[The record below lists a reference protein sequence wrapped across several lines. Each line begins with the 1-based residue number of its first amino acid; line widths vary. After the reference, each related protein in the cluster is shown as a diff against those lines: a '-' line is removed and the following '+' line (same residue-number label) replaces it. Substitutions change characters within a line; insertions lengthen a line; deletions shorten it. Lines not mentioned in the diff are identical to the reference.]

1 MVLRKVSTI
10 IPLGNLAKRGTSKA
24 FETKSRIGSE
34 PGSLRDRDS
43 WISGMDGFEECEV
56 SARGPRMEC
65 SVSNVRGMSFLFGGL
80 VLFCYFGGWA
90 GNSVQVI
97 PQDLG
102 NHGWGRSL
110 LPADSVVSLYNAFV
124 EVFEPMYHQ
133 HLRIALFIPRT
144 ATITGK

>member
-1 MVLRKVSTI
+1 
-10 IPLGNLAKRGTSKA
+10 
-24 FETKSRIGSE
+24 
-34 PGSLRDRDS
+34 
-43 WISGMDGFEECEV
+43 
-56 SARGPRMEC
+56 MEC

-80 VLFCYFGGWA
+80 VLFCYCGGWD

-124 EVFEPMYHQ
+124 EVFLPMYHQ
-133 HLRIALFIPRT
+133 HLEIALFIPHT
-144 ATITGK
+144 ATITGN